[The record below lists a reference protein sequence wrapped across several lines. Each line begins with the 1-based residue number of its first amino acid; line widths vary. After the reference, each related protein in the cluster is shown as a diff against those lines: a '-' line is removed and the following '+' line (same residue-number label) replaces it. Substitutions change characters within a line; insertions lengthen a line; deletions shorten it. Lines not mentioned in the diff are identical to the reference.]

1 MMETV
6 ITPYQVVVP
15 LFCFLMV
22 LYAWNLVMR
31 QKKTIWEAILW
42 TLFWGAVASIA
53 LFPNLLTYLTIAT
66 GIKSQENA
74 VVVTAL
80 CILSFLIFYI
90 IVRLEELEQR
100 QTRMVR
106 ALALRELSSHKKE
119 SHDSEKSLIR

>member
-1 MMETV
+1 MTF
-6 ITPYQVVVP
+6 TPYQLIVP
-15 LFCFLMV
+15 LLSV
-22 LYAWNLVMR
+22 IAIIYAWNLVMR
-31 QKKTIWEAILW
+31 QKKTIWEAVLW
-42 TLFWGAVASIA
+42 TLFWGGVASIA

-106 ALALRELSSHKKE
+106 ALALREMDTKKHAKE
-119 SHDSEKSLIR
+119 EGK